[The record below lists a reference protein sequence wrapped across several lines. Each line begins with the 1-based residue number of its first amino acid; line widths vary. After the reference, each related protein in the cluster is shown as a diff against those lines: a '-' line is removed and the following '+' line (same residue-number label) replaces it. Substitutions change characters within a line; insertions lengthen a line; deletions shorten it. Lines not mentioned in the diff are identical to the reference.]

1 MSGETGT
8 RGGRQRPGWLGR
20 TLAVARNDFLS
31 VRRSKLLWGVSALY
45 LVTMLMMFYFEGQ
58 KTNPSL
64 QGVLQ
69 VMTVVGV
76 LIIPLVALV
85 ATYLSIA
92 GERESGSIKIRLS
105 LPTTRGQL
113 VAGKFLSRAA
123 AVGGAVVLSLAVAG
137 GYGTTVMDLQ
147 LGDYGIFAATT
158 LLFTLSYVAIATGIS
173 ALTASRSRAMGAAIG
188 YYLVFNVF
196 WVINLGVFS
205 IDGALRYVVEDLLG
219 GSLSTETL
227 LLVKTFS
234 PGFAYG
240 GALGS
245 VVENFQLTN
254 AVEGSA
260 PFYLEPWF
268 QVVIIGVWL
277 VAPLAVGYL
286 RFRSADL

>member
-1 MSGETGT
+1 MSGQTE
-8 RGGRQRPGWLGR
+8 RQAGRERPGWLSR
-20 TLAVARNDFLS
+20 TLSVAGNDFLN
-31 VRRSKLLWGVSALY
+31 VRRSKLLWGVSGLY

-69 VMTVVGV
+69 VMTIVGV

-113 VAGKFLSRAA
+113 VAGKFLSRSA
-123 AVGGAVVLSLAVAG
+123 AVGVGVLLSLAVAG
-137 GYGTTVMDLQ
+137 AYGTTVMDLQ
-147 LGDYGIFAATT
+147 FGDYGIFVGTT

-240 GALGS
+240 GALGT
-245 VVENFQLTN
+245 VVENFRLTN

-260 PFYLEPWF
+260 PVYLEPWF
-268 QVVIIGVWL
+268 QVVIIGAWL
-277 VAPLAVGYL
+277 AVPLAVGYL